1 MQIFVLDTS
10 ATLAATLHCDV
21 HVNKMIIE
29 ATQILY
35 AALHLRSIKTV
46 GDGYAITHKHHHLV
60 LWAAGALAHLRWLL
74 DLATS
79 LCAEYELRTFLRI
92 GEHKIHAC
100 SAHLARIRMTVDGLT
115 HADLPEQIS
124 PGDWLTWVTDVIQV
138 GKAACMK
145 IVKAVATCNPPDGC
159 LFGVLDIDPNP
170 RWGPKL
176 APEAHAEAK
185 RALTRRCAVT
195 SDIDLVASYRLY
207 YAKKAKSDFAFTWAG
222 AATPPPP
229 LRSAWAEHRPD
240 RAPITLAEQRAAES
254 ARRAEK
260 KRKAADEPAAAAS

>member
-1 MQIFVLDTS
+1 M
-10 ATLAATLHCDV
+10 
-21 HVNKMIIE
+21 
-29 ATQILY
+29 
-35 AALHLRSIKTV
+35 
-46 GDGYAITHKHHHLV
+46 

-124 PGDWLTWVTDVIQV
+124 PGDWLTWVTDVIQG

-195 SDIDLVASYRLY
+195 SDLDLVASYRLY
-207 YAKKAKSDFAFTWAG
+207 SAKKAKSDFAFTWAG

-229 LRSAWAEHRPD
+229 ARRRGPSTGPTARRSRSPSSARPN
-240 RAPITLAEQRAAES
+240 PRAAPRRS
-254 ARRAEK
+254 ARRPTSRRRRRRDRRVRCACVCV
-260 KRKAADEPAAAAS
+260 RVRVFASVSG

>member
-10 ATLAATLHCDV
+10 ATLAATLHCDA

-35 AALHLRSIKTV
+35 AALHLRSIETV

-60 LWAAGALAHLRWLL
+60 LWAAGARAHLRWLL
-74 DLATS
+74 DLGHS
-79 LCAEYELRTFLRI
+79 LCAEHELRTFLRI
-92 GEHKIHAC
+92 GERKIHAC
-100 SAHLARIRMTVDGLT
+100 SAHLARIRMAVDGLT
-115 HADLPEQIS
+115 DADLPEQIS
-124 PGDWLTWVTDVIQV
+124 PGEWFTWVTDVVQV
-138 GKAACMK
+138 GKAACLN
-145 IVKAVATCNPPDGC
+145 IVKAVATINPPDGC

-176 APEAHAEAK
+176 DPAAHAEAK
-185 RALTRRCAVT
+185 RQLTRRCQVT
-195 SDIDLVASYRLY
+195 GDIDLVASYRLY
-207 YAKKAKSDFAFTWAG
+207 YAKKAKADFAFTWVAV
-222 AATPPPP
+222 ATPPPP

-240 RAPITLAEQRAAES
+240 CAPMTLAEQRAGES

-260 KRKAADEPAAAAS
+260 KRKLAEAAAA